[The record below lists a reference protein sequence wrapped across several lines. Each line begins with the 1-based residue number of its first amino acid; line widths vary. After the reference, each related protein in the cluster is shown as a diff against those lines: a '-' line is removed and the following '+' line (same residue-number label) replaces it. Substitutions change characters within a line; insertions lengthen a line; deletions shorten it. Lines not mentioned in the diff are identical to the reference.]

1 MEIFGNTTSK
11 NSAIQTK
18 YSVLYQLIQYI
29 GFQNIL
35 LFGVDIVEI
44 VRKMYNQEIVFDN
57 SAGTIN
63 HNFRIRSTGY
73 LKDFTANDF
82 GTQRYNDLVYYI
94 KISDDEDDWKHEK
107 FRLPAFYP
115 YNTGELVQLRLD
127 SNDNICF
134 MRGTDYYTL
143 ASTGLEVKHLDT
155 LFT

>member
-63 HNFRIRSTGY
+63 HNFRITSTGY